1 MRNEE
6 DRSFKVRAVK
16 DIQPPPQQ
24 CIEEYISNSSVGS
37 DDNGPTMRWV
47 PRKATTLV
55 SRRTRQTVG
64 KMSASRATKTIAST
78 QTVEAKN
85 KKRKRVVPYVSSD
98 TVTVSSGV
106 ETINVDD
113 DEEDAKSPDMS
124 TVLLAKMPR
133 KATAVEELALE
144 AHRKVATVEERSRL
158 GADVLGDSGLQKTAR
173 SAPPNPIKIW
183 T

>member
-1 MRNEE
+1 
-6 DRSFKVRAVK
+6 
-16 DIQPPPQQ
+16 
-24 CIEEYISNSSVGS
+24 
-37 DDNGPTMRWV
+37 
-47 PRKATTLV
+47 
-55 SRRTRQTVG
+55 
-64 KMSASRATKTIAST
+64 MSASRATKTIAST